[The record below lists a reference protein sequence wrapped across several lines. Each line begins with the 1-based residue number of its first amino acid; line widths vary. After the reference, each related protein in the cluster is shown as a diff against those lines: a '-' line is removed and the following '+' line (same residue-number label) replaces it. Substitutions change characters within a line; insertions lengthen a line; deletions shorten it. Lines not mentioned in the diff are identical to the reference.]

1 MSSSEMIFNL
11 WAIHE
16 PNDKVVYGLA
26 GRAYYA
32 CGTDEEKMALLKQLA
47 VSDFV
52 LAMRMPVPE
61 RFSMESDGETLTGL
75 CRVTELYN
83 PETTLFQEMFQEL
96 AGEIAYRYREDSGQ
110 ETEVPDVLK
119 VHQNPL
125 FLITALVED
134 KDGFIR
140 AVTGD

>member
-11 WAIHE
+11 WAIHD
-16 PNDKVVYGLA
+16 PADKVVYGLA

-32 CGTDEEKMALLKQLA
+32 CGTDDEKMALLKQLA

-52 LAMRMPVPE
+52 LATRMPVPE
-61 RFSMESDGETLTGL
+61 RFCMESGDETLTGL

-83 PETTLFQEMFQEL
+83 PETTLFHEMFQEL
-96 AGEIAYRYREDSGQ
+96 AGEIAYRYQEDSGS
-110 ETEVPDVLK
+110 EGDVPDMLHVP
-119 VHQNPL
+119 QNPL

-134 KDGFIR
+134 KNGFIR